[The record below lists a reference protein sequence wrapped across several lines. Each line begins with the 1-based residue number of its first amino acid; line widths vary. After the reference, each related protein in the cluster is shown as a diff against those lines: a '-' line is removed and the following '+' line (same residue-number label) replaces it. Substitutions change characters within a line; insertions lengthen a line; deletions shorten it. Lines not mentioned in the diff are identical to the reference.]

1 MSRLRPFLAPLVI
14 VLLALLPLALASYP
28 ISIAGRIL
36 AFSLVVI
43 SADLLT
49 GYTGLPTLA
58 QVGYFGVGAYTA
70 GLVGIHWTDN
80 AFVQLGA
87 GIVVAALVA
96 AVTGAVAVRTGGI
109 VFLMVTLAIGELLH
123 QLVDKFSFTG
133 ASNGLV
139 GIPPIT
145 LAPGSGSLLLP
156 GVTYWWA
163 LAVFLIGLG
172 AAIVVVRSPLGR
184 SMRAVRESPTRLV
197 AVGQHTYAV
206 KLLSFVIAG
215 GIAGAA
221 GTAWTAQTRFIS
233 PGDLTFS
240 VSAIALLAVI
250 LGGAGTLWGPVIAA
264 AAVFIVR
271 DWLASSY
278 LPGHADL
285 LLGIL
290 FVVGVFLLPRGV
302 AGLKPA
308 PRRPSEPTGAIA

>member
-1 MSRLRPFLAPLVI
+1 MSRLRPFLVPLVI

-36 AFSLVVI
+36 AFALVVI

-70 GLVGIHWTDN
+70 GLVGIHGTDN

-163 LAVFLIGLG
+163 LAVFLVGLG

-308 PRRPSEPTGAIA
+308 PRRPSEQTGAIA